1 MYCLQ
6 IPANGNITTNVM
18 KCYLFNNFYLIC
30 QHEIT
35 INKLSNYMNS
45 ISYPL
50 FFYISQF

>member
-1 MYCLQ
+1 
-6 IPANGNITTNVM
+6 M
-18 KCYLFNNFYLIC
+18 KRYLFNNLYLIC

-45 ISYPL
+45 ISYLL